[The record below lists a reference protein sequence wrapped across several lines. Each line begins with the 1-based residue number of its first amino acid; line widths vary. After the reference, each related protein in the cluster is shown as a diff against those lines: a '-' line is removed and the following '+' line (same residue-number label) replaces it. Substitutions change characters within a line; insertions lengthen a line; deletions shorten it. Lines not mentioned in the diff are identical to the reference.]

1 MAPKLSEEQIVAAYE
16 HADIDDSGLL
26 DINEV
31 RAGTARCRGG
41 NHTLQ
46 PYAIEAA
53 TRCHRGRHPVSR
65 VQVGAALAYAWE
77 EMYVRDAMRLVHLST
92 RVKDASKVN
101 AAAPG

>member
-16 HADIDDSGLL
+16 HADIDVSGLL

-41 NHTLQ
+41 NHMLQ

-53 TRCHRGRHPVSR
+53 TRCH
-65 VQVGAALAYAWE
+65 
-77 EMYVRDAMRLVHLST
+77 
-92 RVKDASKVN
+92 
-101 AAAPG
+101 